1 MTEPIRTSRINT
13 WLIALLLGLVGV
25 LIYRQAFWFAPL
37 FNSNSEPRVVT
48 PRGNL
53 SDEELSTIEVFKQ
66 VSPSVVH
73 ITTLAVRRD
82 MFTLDVHEIP
92 AGTGSGFVWDKEGHI
107 VTNLHVVSAGQG
119 ATVTLADNTNYSAR
133 FVGYDASNDLAV
145 LKINAPPAK
154 LIPISLGV
162 SHDLQVGQ
170 KVFAIGSPF
179 ELDHTLT
186 TGIISGL
193 NRTIG
198 TDTGR
203 INGAI
208 QTDAAIN
215 PGNSGGPLLDSAGL
229 LVGVNTAIVSESGGS
244 HGVGF
249 AVPVDVINI
258 AVPDLI
264 QDGSISRP
272 WLGVTIRENVIVNA
286 GGGKVQRLRGVLVV
300 EVLPNSP
307 AHIAGIRA
315 MGRQGPRDSIV
326 ADQLIAINGER
337 VESRQELL
345 KRLSSCQPGQSVLVT
360 IIREGE
366 VIKIPVK
373 LEKRPK

>member
-1 MTEPIRTSRINT
+1 MAESTRTFRINT
-13 WLIALLLGLVGV
+13 WLIFLLLGLVGI
-25 LIYRQAFWFAPL
+25 LIYRQAFWFTPL
-37 FNSNSEPRVVT
+37 FNPHADARVVT

-53 SDEELSTIEVFKQ
+53 SAEEVSTIEVFKE

-73 ITTLAVRRD
+73 ITTMAVRRD

-92 AGTGSGFVWDKEGHI
+92 AGTGSGFVWDQEGHI
-107 VTNLHVVSAGQG
+107 VTNLHVVRDGQG
-119 ATVTLADNTNYSAR
+119 AMVTLTDNTNYPAR

-145 LKINAPPAK
+145 LKINAPSGK
-154 LIPISLGV
+154 LKPISLGV

-193 NRTIG
+193 NRTIK
-198 TDTGR
+198 TDTGK
-203 INGAI
+203 INGII

-249 AVPVDVINI
+249 AVPVDVINV

-264 QDGSISRP
+264 RDGSISRP
-272 WLGVTIRENVIVNA
+272 WMGVTIRENVIVNA
-286 GGGKVQRLRGVLVV
+286 GDGTVKRLRGVLVLTV
-300 EVLPNSP
+300 VRNSP
-307 AHIAGIRA
+307 AHTAGIRP
-315 MGRQGPRDSIV
+315 MGHTREGRLILG
-326 ADQLIAINGER
+326 DQMIAINDAPI
-337 VESRQELL
+337 ESRQQLL
-345 KRLSSCQPGQSVLVT
+345 KALSSGKPGQEAKVT
-360 IIREGE
+360 LMREGKLLNLI
-366 VIKIPVK
+366 VT

>member
-13 WLIALLLGLVGV
+13 WLIALLLGLVAV

-37 FNSNSEPRVVT
+37 FNPHAEARTIV
-48 PRGNL
+48 PRGDL
-53 SDEELSTIEVFKQ
+53 SADELSTIEVFKE

-73 ITTLAVRRD
+73 VTTMAVRRD
-82 MFTLDVHEIP
+82 KFTLDVHEIP
-92 AGTGSGFVWDKEGHI
+92 AGTGSGFVWDREGHI

-119 ATVTLADNTNYSAR
+119 AMVTLADNTSYSAR

-145 LKINAPPAK
+145 LKINAPSGK
-154 LIPISLGV
+154 LKPISLGV

-198 TDTGR
+198 TDTGK
-203 INGAI
+203 IHGAI

-249 AVPVDVINI
+249 AVPVDVINL

-264 QDGSISRP
+264 RDGSISRP

-286 GGGKVQRLRGVLVV
+286 GDGTVKRLRGVLVV
-300 EVLPNSP
+300 EVMRNSP
-307 AHIAGIRA
+307 ADIAGIRP
-315 MGRQGPRDSIV
+315 MGHTRDGQLILG
-326 ADQLIAINGER
+326 DQIIAINNDP

-345 KRLSSCQPGQSVLVT
+345 KLLSLYKPNERVQIAVIRDGQIMNVAVM
-360 IIREGE
+360 
-366 VIKIPVK
+366 
-373 LEKRPK
+373 LEKSPS

>member
-1 MTEPIRTSRINT
+1 MADPIRTSRINT
-13 WLIALLLGLVGV
+13 WLIALLLGLVAV
-25 LIYRQAFWFAPL
+25 LIYRQAFWFSPL
-37 FNSNSEPRVVT
+37 FNPDSEARTIT

-53 SDEELSTIEVFKQ
+53 SDEELSTIEVFKR

-73 ITTLAVRRD
+73 ITTVAVRRD

-92 AGTGSGFVWDKEGHI
+92 AGTGSGLVWDREGHI
-107 VTNLHVVSAGQG
+107 VTNLHVVRDGQG
-119 ATVTLADNTNYSAR
+119 AMVTLADNTNYPAR

-145 LKINAPPAK
+145 LKINAPPGK
-154 LIPISLGV
+154 LKPIALGV

-193 NRTIG
+193 NRTISI
-198 TDTGR
+198 DTGR

-215 PGNSGGPLLDSAGL
+215 PGNSGGPLLDSSGL

-258 AVPDLI
+258 VVPDLI
-264 QDGSISRP
+264 RDGSISRP

-286 GGGKVQRLRGVLVV
+286 GDTVKRLRGVLVI
-300 EVLPNSP
+300 EVIRNSP

-315 MGRQGPRDSIV
+315 MGRTKSGQLILG
-326 ADQLIAINGER
+326 DQIIAINNEP
-337 VESRQELL
+337 VESRQEFL
-345 KRLSSCQPGQSVLVT
+345 KRLSSFKPSQKVQVT
-360 IIREGE
+360 VIRDGKEMS
-366 VIKIPVK
+366 IPVT